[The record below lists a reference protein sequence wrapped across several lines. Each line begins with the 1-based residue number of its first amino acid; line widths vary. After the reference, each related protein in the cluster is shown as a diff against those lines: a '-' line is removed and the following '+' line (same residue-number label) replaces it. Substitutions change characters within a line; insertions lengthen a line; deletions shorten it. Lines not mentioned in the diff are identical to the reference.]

1 MARENRY
8 YDATA
13 AIQVIGCTLVD
24 PSLLDDNG
32 QYFYNKNDFPNEL
45 HRVVFGAISQLHEGG
60 ATRVT
65 VKTIEDYLATRPES
79 NVIYRAHN
87 GGSWVQQV
95 LDSADLPNFKYYYGR
110 LKKMTLLRGYD
121 KAGVDVTWLLDPDN
135 LIDAKKKK
143 EQEDYLDSLT
153 LNQLSDIIDNRI
165 LTVRDKYVD
174 NATDGAVLL
183 SDGIESLLGVLTE
196 TPEMGAHLYGKY
208 MDTIT
213 RGARR
218 GKYYLRSAPTGLG
231 KIFAVLES
239 DF

>member
-8 YDATA
+8 YDTTA
-13 AIQVIGCTLVD
+13 AIQVIGCTLID
-24 PSLLDDNG
+24 PSLLDRDG
-32 QYFYNKNDFPNEL
+32 KYFYNKNDFPNEL

-60 ATRVT
+60 ARRVS
-65 VKTIEDYLATRPES
+65 VKTIEDYLSERQES
-79 NVIYRAHN
+79 NVIYKAHN
-87 GGSWVQQV
+87 GSSWVSQV
-95 LDSADLPNFKYYYGR
+95 LEAADLPNFDYYYGR

-135 LIDAKKKK
+135 LTDARKKK

-153 LNQLSDIIDNRI
+153 LNQMSDLIDNRI

-183 SDGIESLLGVLTE
+183 SDGIETLLDGLRE
-196 TPEMGAHLYGKY
+196 TPEVGAHLYGKY

-213 RGARR
+213 RGARL

-231 KIFAVLES
+231 NLRAKIAK
-239 DF
+239 